1 MTKLVNFPLIRAA
14 LARNLHKIITFLCDF
29 SSLRVGNRRILCNFA
44 AFLGTKDI
52 VGSTLPITT
61 SDNGANLQKS
71 VGA

>member
-1 MTKLVNFPLIRAA
+1 MASKSKIFVYICSVL
-14 LARNLHKIITFLCDF
+14 RN
-29 SSLRVGNRRILCNFA
+29 
-44 AFLGTKDI
+44 KDI